1 MAGFNIEGGVG
12 NILNVN
18 ALGEGLVKTT
28 EDPILAGF
36 SIAAAASDAGAVTGT
51 RLIRELEV
59 SEDYRLRVGAD
70 TLIFNEFFTG
80 SAINT
85 SIWTAPVTTATVVV
99 GSGTVNLNAGN
110 SLASAA
116 VARVSSW
123 KTFPI
128 LGTFGISCEIIAS
141 FPFVPVANNVTE
153 WGFGIAATTVAPTDG
168 AFFRLNATGE
178 FRAVINYNGT
188 ENQSAPLDFAALVG
202 ANAAKHFTIVLG
214 EDAADFWID
223 DVLAT
228 RILRPNTAPAVVSSN
243 ELPILLRTYNASA
256 TAQAQQLRV
265 SMVNVTINDAN
276 TGKMWASIMASAGNG
291 SYQTPTG
298 VAVAQTAQWANSAVP
313 AAFTPTNT
321 TEPAGS
327 TGLGGF
333 FLVTASGLAVN
344 TDYIVQAYVN
354 PAGTSTAPGRTLYV
368 REYKI
373 SAVNLGAANGANPL
387 TWAIGIAIGGTS
399 ATLAA
404 TESATVKNRRILPV
418 GFQSLAGAAAIG
430 VAVPEI
436 TLSLD
441 SPIIINQGERIQ
453 TVLRFV
459 NYTSTASQQLLL
471 CITCNGYW
479 E

>member
-1 MAGFNIEGGVG
+1 MAGFNIEGGTG
-12 NILNVN
+12 NLLNVN
-18 ALGEGLVKTT
+18 SSGEGLVKTT
-28 EDPILAGF
+28 ENPILAGF
-36 SIAAAASDAGAVTGT
+36 SVAAAASDAGTVTGS
-51 RLIRELEV
+51 RLVRELEV

-70 TLIFNEFFTG
+70 TLLFNEFFTG

-99 GSGTVNLNAGN
+99 TGGTVALNSGN
-110 SLASAA
+110 STASGA

-128 LGTFGISCEIIAS
+128 LGTFGIACEIIAS
-141 FPFVPVANNVTE
+141 FPFAPVANNITE
-153 WGFGIAATTVAPTDG
+153 WGFGIATGTSAPTDG

-188 ENQSAPLDFAALVG
+188 ENQSAALDFNALVG
-202 ANAAKHFTIVLG
+202 ANVAKHFTIVLG

-223 DVLAT
+223 DILVA
-228 RILRPNTAPAVVSSN
+228 RIPRPTNSPAVVSSN
-243 ELPILLRTYNASA
+243 ELPILLRTYNSNI

-265 SMVNVTINDAN
+265 SMVNVSILDAN

-313 AAFTPTNT
+313 TAFTPTNT

-327 TGLGGF
+327 TGLGGL
-333 FLVTASGLAVN
+333 FLVNASGLAAN

-354 PAGTSTAPGRTLYV
+354 PAGSSTAPGRTLYI

-387 TWAIGIAIGGTS
+387 TWVIGVAIGGTS

-404 TESATVKNRRILPV
+404 TESATTKNRRILPV
-418 GFQSLAGAAAIG
+418 GVQSLAGAAAIG
-430 VAVPEI
+430 IAVPEI
-436 TLSLD
+436 TISLD
-441 SPIIINQGERIQ
+441 SPIVINQGERLQ